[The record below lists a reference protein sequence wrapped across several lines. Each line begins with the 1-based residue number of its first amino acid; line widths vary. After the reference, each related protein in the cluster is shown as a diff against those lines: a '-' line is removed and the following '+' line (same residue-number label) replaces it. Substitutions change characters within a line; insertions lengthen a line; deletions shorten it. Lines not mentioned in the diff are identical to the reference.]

1 MKLSVSKSARWT
13 ALLIVSITMMFGYFF
28 TDVMSPLEPLLTA
41 AKGAENGLGLGW
53 NSDEYGFF
61 SGAYGYFN
69 VFLLLL
75 FFGGLILDKFGIRF
89 TGILSTVLMFG
100 GALLKWY
107 ALGHEFDGMV
117 AVPFFGTYSTQ
128 VVIAALGFAIYG
140 VGCEIC
146 GITVSKVIV
155 KWFTGHELA
164 LAMGVQVA
172 TARLGT
178 AAALSASLPFA
189 KAMGGVSASVAL
201 GAVLLCAGVLVYLV
215 YCVMDKKEDAS
226 AAAVATEPEEGFKFS
241 DLGGLFKTTGFWY
254 VAFLCLMFYAGVFP
268 FLKFATKLMIF
279 KYGVDAN
286 LAGLI
291 PAMLPFG
298 TIFLTPL
305 FGSIYD
311 KYGKGATLMI
321 IGSCLLT
328 FVHVMFALPIN
339 SWVLAIVLMLILG
352 IAFGLV
358 PSAMWPSVP
367 KIIPMK
373 LLGTAY
379 ALIFYIQNIGL
390 ALIPVWIG
398 KVNQANTGAD
408 GVIDYTQTM
417 TIFAAFG
424 VIAIIISFL
433 LLFEDKRKGYGL
445 QKPNVKT
452 MNATPESLI
461 KDYAD
466 PIEQQEIDKFV
477 CSEMGRQIH
486 RYIKGMIISFLLLFE
501 DKRKGYGLQKPN
513 VKTMNA
519 TPESLI
525 KDYADPI
532 EQQEI
537 DKFVCSE
544 MGRQIHR
551 YIKGMSG
558 TKQAML
564 KFEERLVS
572 LSVPEKEKAI
582 AKYIDLNRKA
592 LDGLDLKMILVRSV
606 ANYCDTFQYMLDF
619 VNDKRKMVF
628 YYQRIKAKYIQYHE
642 VFEQDGKF
650 GMKDHQGNIMLSP
663 SYDFLRTC
671 YIYNDD
677 LSIMPVIA
685 EKNGK
690 MGLVMPDGNDTVVA
704 DFLYDEICLRDEYPY
719 FEASREGISG
729 FIDKFGNFVNS

>member
-1 MKLSVSKSARWT
+1 MKLSDSKSARWT

-201 GAVLLCAGVLVYLV
+201 GAALLCAGVLVFLV

-339 SWVLAIVLMLILG
+339 SWVLAIMLMLILG

-445 QKPNVKT
+445 QKPNVKYVKS
-452 MNATPESLI
+452 ES
-461 KDYAD
+461 
-466 PIEQQEIDKFV
+466 
-477 CSEMGRQIH
+477 
-486 RYIKGMIISFLLLFE
+486 IIF
-501 DKRKGYGLQKPN
+501 KRKEI
-513 VKTMNA
+513 TMNA

-564 KFEERLVS
+564 KFEERLAS

-650 GMKDHQGNIMLSP
+650 GMKDHQGNILLSP
-663 SYDFLRTC
+663 TYDFLRTC